1 MHTADAQ
8 RRTAAVNGRVVCG
21 LAKGRLLLDN
31 FEQMEATAPPEHA
44 RCGDVV
50 THLREMDRFDP
61 CTLNMHSK
69 GNKPSERLDG
79 GMPAYVCFAVGM
91 CPCASLTR
99 RLAKQCTRKLK
110 GQHAVRERALRVS
123 SSCQQ
128 LQAPCGAPTGILEA
142 KSSDS
147 DAVGA
152 KTRSTDIERQGLAY
166 APGRPGSDVLRF
178 FGLLL

>member
-1 MHTADAQ
+1 VLALVCSWLSAEASGKGTLVGADMHTADAQ

-50 THLREMDRFDP
+50 THLREMDRFDS

-79 GMPAYVCFAVGM
+79 GMPAYVCFAFGM
-91 CPCASLTR
+91 CSCASLT
-99 RLAKQCTRKLK
+99 TD
-110 GQHAVRERALRVS
+110 LR
-123 SSCQQ
+123 
-128 LQAPCGAPTGILEA
+128 
-142 KSSDS
+142 S
-147 DAVGA
+147 DA
-152 KTRSTDIERQGLAY
+152 LAN
-166 APGRPGSDVLRF
+166 
-178 FGLLL
+178 